1 MDEDG
6 CRPETKVSTGLR
18 LLRPH
23 APRPIKKYCMLGFGS
38 GGSPVF
44 TEVELTAKRGGLTAE
59 EYRWKTIRKWL
70 KE

>member
-1 MDEDG
+1 MEAQVDEDG
-6 CRPETKVSTGLR
+6 YQPETK
-18 LLRPH
+18 
-23 APRPIKKYCMLGFGS
+23 APTPPRAAPIKKYCMLGFGS